1 MENWGTHY
9 KCILNLTSSGGDI
22 LDPLLSLLKMC
33 TFTKTTNK
41 MKNSVNYKE
50 FSIYSCIASWAFWL
64 TWKFSCVNTKVLCP
78 QYFVV
83 SKFPHINFT
92 QAFNWLNDR
101 FVSHRARDL
110 EWRIGCSMQWMHGHI
125 CSAFT
130 LWKMH
135 YAFMPPLQMAGNGAS
150 DLSGFRAMFFSCTY
164 VKPLWILVEQ
174 EAQLSLSDRA
184 MRRVSWNVANYH
196 ATVQKLLV
204 RQVLNKSKLW
214 SWSVTVS

>member
-22 LDPLLSLLKMC
+22 LDLLLSLLKMC

-50 FSIYSCIASWAFWL
+50 FSIYWCIASWAFWL
-64 TWKFSCVNTKVLCP
+64 TWKFSQDKTRKVLCP

-110 EWRIGCSMQWMHGHI
+110 EWRIGCSMQWMHRHLFRI
-125 CSAFT
+125 HAMKNALCI
-130 LWKMH
+130 
-135 YAFMPPLQMAGNGAS
+135 YAPFADG
-150 DLSGFRAMFFSCTY
+150 RKRC
-164 VKPLWILVEQ
+164 IRLVGI
-174 EAQLSLSDRA
+174 
-184 MRRVSWNVANYH
+184 
-196 ATVQKLLV
+196 
-204 RQVLNKSKLW
+204 
-214 SWSVTVS
+214 